1 MKKFTVQN
9 YGHGPQNFYLI
20 KNVQNDLKN
29 LVHQDSSSSQNDSA
43 IVGQGKKKQ
52 PEYIINSNDIDEEE
66 FNFLNSF
73 MVPTS
78 TKLTTQEDDKAA
90 TNAAMEQFEKQKANI
105 ISQYSDLFKER
116 NNMISELRD
125 IKHAL
130 KRENYLMGGDW
141 IDEDE
146 TGEKTKRYEEKIME
160 YEDEF

>member
-1 MKKFTVQN
+1 
-9 YGHGPQNFYLI
+9 
-20 KNVQNDLKN
+20 
-29 LVHQDSSSSQNDSA
+29 
-43 IVGQGKKKQ
+43 
-52 PEYIINSNDIDEEE
+52 
-66 FNFLNSF
+66 